1 MSRRPKKYVPK
12 QFESSS
18 PQFDTSANIY
28 MSMLMSAAWQSLNA
42 GAKMLYM
49 YCKAQY
55 YGEKR
60 KPKPDFR
67 QLTEQEQQ
75 QCFTMNKSKWK
86 DLYHIYT
93 NDRQFYKDMSL
104 LIKSGFIELIESGK
118 NTRTKN
124 IYMLSD
130 KWKTSMM
137 SLVNKKQP
145 PPSPKRNDYNYDTID

>member
-1 MSRRPKKYVPK
+1 MLDISIAEAAVMSRRPKKYVPK

-49 YCKAQY
+49 WQY

-60 KPKPDFR
+60 KPKPDFK

-93 NDRQFYKDMSL
+93 NDRQFC
-104 LIKSGFIELIESGK
+104 KSYFVLAI
-118 NTRTKN
+118 
-124 IYMLSD
+124 
-130 KWKTSMM
+130 
-137 SLVNKKQP
+137 
-145 PPSPKRNDYNYDTID
+145 